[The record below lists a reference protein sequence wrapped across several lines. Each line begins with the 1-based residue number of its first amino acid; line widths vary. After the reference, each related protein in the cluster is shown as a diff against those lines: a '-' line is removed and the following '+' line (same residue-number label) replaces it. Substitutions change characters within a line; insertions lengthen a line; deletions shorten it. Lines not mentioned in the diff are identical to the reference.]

1 MTEKNHRDRVVDEVT
16 DKVMS
21 KPSVQAEESEIRSRA
36 EESVDQLLDEP
47 VQTFTSLLAENDVV
61 TELHEGARVDQG

>member
-1 MTEKNHRDRVVDEVT
+1 MTEKNHRARVVDDVT

-61 TELHEGARVDQG
+61 TELHESTRAEQG